1 MTHRTYRSIGWV
13 IISKV
18 AKISPI
24 RSIDISLN
32 IEIFISQ
39 MAELLL
45 QKVARL
51 LNEKVMFVFTTQEVK
66 RIQNDPPRQGSIL
79 NKILSDYCVGLL
91 LAIFSK
97 KILLLLLQISS
108 RIRSNLQD
116 IQSATTFPM

>member
-13 IISKV
+13 IVSKV

-39 MAELLL
+39 MAELLP

-51 LNEKVMFVFTTQEVK
+51 LNEKVMFVFTTQVVK
-66 RIQNDPPRQGSIL
+66 YGQKDPPRQGSIL
-79 NKILSDYCVGLL
+79 NKILSDYYIGVIICCIFKNLTTTLFAKRKGLCY
-91 LAIFSK
+91 K
-97 KILLLLLQISS
+97 HGHV
-108 RIRSNLQD
+108 
-116 IQSATTFPM
+116 

>member
-1 MTHRTYRSIGWV
+1 MTHWVYRSIGWV
-13 IISKV
+13 IVSKV

-24 RSIDISLN
+24 GSIDISLN

-66 RIQNDPPRQGSIL
+66 RI
-79 NKILSDYCVGLL
+79 
-91 LAIFSK
+91 
-97 KILLLLLQISS
+97 
-108 RIRSNLQD
+108 
-116 IQSATTFPM
+116 